1 MWLASKHEG
10 QRAEPCDHAAIAG
23 SGQEKAGLKGAGAV
37 GTTAVT
43 DSQQWLRSRR
53 KGGPWD
59 QPCVLS
65 DIYKSGL
72 YMPWTASDIYSLS
85 RLMPDESI
93 KWQTHLLLFIFS
105 FSFYMMLL
113 VIPF

>member
-1 MWLASKHEG
+1 MV
-10 QRAEPCDHAAIAG
+10 
-23 SGQEKAGLKGAGAV
+23 EKQG
-37 GTTAVT
+37 
-43 DSQQWLRSRR
+43 R

-85 RLMPDESI
+85 RLMPHESI
-93 KWQTHLLLFIFS
+93 KWQTHLLLFS
-105 FSFYMMLL
+105 FSFFFLYDLLL
-113 VIPF
+113 VVPF